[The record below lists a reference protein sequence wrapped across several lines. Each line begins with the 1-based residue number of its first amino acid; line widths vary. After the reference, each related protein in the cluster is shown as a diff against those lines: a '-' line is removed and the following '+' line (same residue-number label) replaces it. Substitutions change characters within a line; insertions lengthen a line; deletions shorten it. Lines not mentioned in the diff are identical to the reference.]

1 MKKFSWIKKIECDE
15 SMANSKGYIPCNNQ
29 CRTCHAAIIT
39 DVNGDRAHFPV
50 TKQGGKRL
58 D

>member
-1 MKKFSWIKKIECDE
+1 MKSWIKKIECDE
-15 SMANSKGYIPCNNQ
+15 AMARKKGYIPCGKQ

-39 DVNGDRAHFPV
+39 DLSGDRAHFPV
-50 TKQGGKRL
+50 TKQGGSRR

>member
-1 MKKFSWIKKIECDE
+1 MSKMSWIKKIECDE
-15 SMANSKGYIPCNNQ
+15 SMARKKGYIPCNNQ

-39 DVNGDRAHFPV
+39 DLSGDRAHFPA
-50 TKQGGKRL
+50 TKQGGGKR